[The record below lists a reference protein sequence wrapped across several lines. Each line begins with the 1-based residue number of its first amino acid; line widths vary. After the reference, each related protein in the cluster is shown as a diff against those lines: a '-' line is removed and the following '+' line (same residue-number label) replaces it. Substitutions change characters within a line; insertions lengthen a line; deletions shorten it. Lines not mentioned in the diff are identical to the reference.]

1 MVRSLSYLA
10 NKQEDSEFIHIH
22 TTHKMLYGCGGCMK
36 AHHGR
41 WSQNNLA
48 NNISRIRELWVRL
61 EDSAKISKMDQEGV
75 LTSASVIHRYTHRCT
90 CTPITCPYTQ
100 RETETDGAES
110 GKVWDCTDGSLG
122 RSTGYTLES
131 ELKSSPHTL
140 EQCLNWLYIAVT
152 SPGRC
157 GQKQVEEIY
166 LHTRRKKNNNRQW
179 LDWPMFNQVHRTEC
193 RRIDGPRWDL
203 EHSINPQCP
212 SFFSEISGVF
222 VHCSVSCLCDIFHN
236 DILIPDP
243 VSHFLQKIKFEF
255 AKQMKNIRR

>member
-1 MVRSLSYLA
+1 MPTHTKRDRDRWGREWKSLRLYWCLA
-10 NKQEDSEFIHIH
+10 RQKHWLH
-22 TTHKMLYGCGGCMK
+22 TT
-36 AHHGR
+36 
-41 WSQNNLA
+41 
-48 NNISRIRELWVRL
+48 
-61 EDSAKISKMDQEGV
+61 
-75 LTSASVIHRYTHRCT
+75 
-90 CTPITCPYTQ
+90 
-100 RETETDGAES
+100 
-110 GKVWDCTDGSLG
+110 
-122 RSTGYTLES
+122 ES

-140 EQCLNWLYIAVT
+140 EQCLTRLYLAVT

-166 LHTRRKKNNNRQW
+166 LHTRRKINNNRQW

-193 RRIDGPRWDL
+193 RRIDEPRCDL

-236 DILIPDP
+236 DILIPVL

-255 AKQMKNIRR
+255 VKQMKNIRRKKYAFMSLAFCLFYFIFVTLDWWRICPPMTRYSNNCSLYKRDNKDGRYSLIKDSY